1 MLKIYDTKKNTN
13 FISNIIFRS
22 FFLFWFSI
30 QSSHSQ
36 VTSLNLDIDFV
47 SNYLHRGISKSSN
60 KPAIQFDI
68 KYNIPRSNIN
78 IGLWKSN
85 INHYGLSSEYR
96 YIHSIIPQSLILL
109 ITLLVTLTMILKIV
123 FTHPQELILKA
134 NFLNFDFDYAHTII
148 GDQFNINNSENSKYF
163 QITSTVP
170 LNFNYKFF
178 TRYGMNL
185 FSGDDNDK
193 YNYQN
198 LTYGVSKNI
207 YFFET
212 EFSYNK
218 NIFKNSDYKPE
229 DISSDVFMLKIKT
242 KLSNENKIG
251 LRK

>member
-1 MLKIYDTKKNTN
+1 MKQKSILTLFQI
-13 FISNIIFRS
+13 S
-22 FFLFWFSI
+22 FFLGFFFFVFQI

-36 VTSLNLDIDFV
+36 VTSFNLDIDFV
-47 SNYLHRGISKSSN
+47 SNYLHRGISKTSN
-60 KPAIQFDI
+60 KPAIQFDL
-68 KYNIPRSNIN
+68 KYNIPRSKIN

-85 INHYGLSSEYR
+85 INQYFLSSEYR
-96 YIHSIIPQSLILL
+96 YSVDYSSKFNFIDYSVGYIYYDFRNS
-109 ITLLVTLTMILKIV
+109 TYT
-123 FTHPQELILKA
+123 PQELILKTS
-134 NFLNFDFDYAHTII
+134 FLNFDFDYAQTII
-148 GDQFNINNSENSKYF
+148 GDQLNINNSKNSKYF

-178 TRYGMNL
+178 TRFGMNL
-185 FSGDDNDK
+185 FSGYENDK

-198 LTYGVSKNI
+198 LTYGFSKNI

-229 DISSDVFMLKIKT
+229 NISSDVFMFKIKT
-242 KLSNENKIG
+242 MLSNENKIG

>member
-1 MLKIYDTKKNTN
+1 MRQKRILTLFQI
-13 FISNIIFRS
+13 S
-22 FFLFWFSI
+22 FFLIFFFFVFQI

-36 VTSLNLDIDFV
+36 VTSLNIDIDFV
-47 SNYLHRGISKSSN
+47 SNYLHRGISKTSN
-60 KPAIQFDI
+60 NPAIQFDI
-68 KYNIPRSNIN
+68 KYNIPRSNVN

-85 INHYGLSSEYR
+85 INQYGLSSEYQYSVDYSSKFNFIDYSVG
-96 YIHSIIPQSLILL
+96 YIYYDYGNSAY
-109 ITLLVTLTMILKIV
+109 T
-123 FTHPQELILKA
+123 PQELILKA
-134 NFLNFDFDYAHTII
+134 NFLNFDFDYAQTII
-148 GDQFNINNSENSKYF
+148 GNQLNINNSENSKYF
-163 QITSTVP
+163 QITSAIP
-170 LNFNYKFF
+170 LDFNYEFF
-178 TRYGMNL
+178 TRLGMNL

-198 LTYGVSKNI
+198 LTYGVSKDI

-229 DISSDVFMLKIKT
+229 NISSDVFMLKIKT

>member
-1 MLKIYDTKKNTN
+1 MRQKRIITL
-13 FISNIIFRS
+13 FQIS
-22 FFLFWFSI
+22 FLVISILFVFAI
-30 QSSHSQ
+30 QSSYSQ

-47 SNYLHRGISKSSN
+47 TNYLHRGISKTSN
-60 KPAIQFDI
+60 KPAIQFDL

-85 INHYGLSSEYR
+85 INQYGLSSEYR
-96 YIHSIIPQSLILL
+96 YSVDFSSKFNLINYSAGY
-109 ITLLVTLTMILKIV
+109 IYYDYGNSTYT
-123 FTHPQELILKA
+123 PQEIILKA

-148 GDQFNINNSENSKYF
+148 GDQLNINNSENSKYF
-163 QITSTVP
+163 QITSTIP
-170 LNFNYKFF
+170 LDFNYKFF

-198 LTYGVSKNI
+198 LTYGFSKNI

-229 DISSDVFMLKIKT
+229 DISSDTFMLKIKT
-242 KLSNENKIG
+242 KLSNENRIG